1 MQKMQ
6 QNRNEKGLLAT
17 PPAGAPLHSTAIP
30 TGGLGAG
37 QTCCVS
43 ENENSM
49 NSIEIKQR
57 RKLVGPFFAA
67 CLLFILIGV
76 VVGFVVFGYTAY
88 APIKKLLQ
96 HQPIIVLADD
106 SIALHEKRTVVIPKS
121 AIQEIEVVHEEDDG
135 YFLRIKTEKE
145 NHKASL
151 TWLDT
156 TPDEIKNLIER
167 YKQ

>member
-1 MQKMQ
+1 
-6 QNRNEKGLLAT
+6 L
-17 PPAGAPLHSTAIP
+17 
-30 TGGLGAG
+30 GG
-37 QTCCVS
+37 
-43 ENENSM
+43 
-49 NSIEIKQR
+49 
-57 RKLVGPFFAA
+57 
-67 CLLFILIGV
+67 
-76 VVGFVVFGYTAY
+76 VGFVVFGYTAY